1 MSSLVSY
8 ERPPQ
13 RIRSETDRFGGP
25 RGVNRAVLSIV
36 LRAMLGID
44 ADHRFDTAAPVGG
57 NRSPANSEAPVHRRR
72 GAQGRG
78 VLPVVVLCER
88 RQQQLEW
95 QYILE
100 RKRKSQ
106 REPYGSER

>member
-57 NRSPANSEAPVHRRR
+57 NRSPANSA
-72 GAQGRG
+72 
-78 VLPVVVLCER
+78 R
-88 RQQQLEW
+88 RQFIVGAARRVGAFFLLW
-95 QYILE
+95 SFA
-100 RKRKSQ
+100 RG
-106 REPYGSER
+106 GSSNSSGSTSSSASGSLNESRTA